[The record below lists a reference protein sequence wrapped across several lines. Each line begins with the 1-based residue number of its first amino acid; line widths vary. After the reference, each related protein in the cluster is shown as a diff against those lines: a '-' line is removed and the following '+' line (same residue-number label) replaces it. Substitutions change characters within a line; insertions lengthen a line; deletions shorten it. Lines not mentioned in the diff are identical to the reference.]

1 MTLVFTSKANNNGF
15 VYAKGGSAFKPN
27 TMAQGSMIT
36 NATAVYANKAGGG
49 KNWYGASDYTAQKRR
64 IAIGKNHNR
73 IGVANGQPSGNK
85 STDSHYRNS
94 ALARVR
100 GGGAVAPKKKGANPG
115 SASSKVPV
123 RSNP

>member
-1 MTLVFTSKANNNGF
+1 MVFTSQANNNGL

-27 TMAQGSMIT
+27 TMAQGSLIT
-36 NATAVYANKAGGG
+36 NATTVYANKAGGG
-49 KNWYGASDYTAQKRR
+49 KNWYGSGDYTAQKRR

-73 IGVANGQPSGNK
+73 IGVAKGEPSGHK
-85 STDSHYRNS
+85 STDSHSRNS

-115 SASSKVPV
+115 KA
-123 RSNP
+123 

>member
-1 MTLVFTSKANNNGF
+1 MSLVFTSSANNNGI
-15 VYAKGGSAFKPN
+15 VYQKGGSAFKPN

-36 NATAVYANKAGGG
+36 NATAVYSNQSRASQNKFSSGD
-49 KNWYGASDYTAQKRR
+49 DYIAQKRR

-73 IGVANGQPSGNK
+73 VGVTNGAPSSNK

-100 GGGAVAPKKKGANPG
+100 GGGSVAPKKKGANPG
-115 SASSKVPV
+115 KA
-123 RSNP
+123 